1 VNLDAVWAM
10 VEQDLPLLRHQVEQL
25 PATLDRP
32 A

>member
-10 VEQDLPLLRHQVEQL
+10 VEQDLPPLRHQVEQL
-25 PATLDRP
+25 VAMTDRS